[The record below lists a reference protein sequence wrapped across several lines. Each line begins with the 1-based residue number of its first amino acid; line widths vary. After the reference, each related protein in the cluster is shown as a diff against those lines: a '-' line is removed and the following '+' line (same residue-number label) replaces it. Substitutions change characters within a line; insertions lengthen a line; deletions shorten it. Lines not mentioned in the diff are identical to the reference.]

1 MDAVR
6 QRNENEVRRF
16 HFEYKDEFKR
26 LKVSVQTNK
35 TEMRKVSAQLSSWM
49 KIIIHDLQKVSDFQV
64 KFMEKSSSYSDNI
77 S

>member
-35 TEMRKVSAQLSSWM
+35 KEMRKVSAQLSSRM
-49 KIIIHDLQKVSDFQV
+49 KIIIHKKVSDFQV